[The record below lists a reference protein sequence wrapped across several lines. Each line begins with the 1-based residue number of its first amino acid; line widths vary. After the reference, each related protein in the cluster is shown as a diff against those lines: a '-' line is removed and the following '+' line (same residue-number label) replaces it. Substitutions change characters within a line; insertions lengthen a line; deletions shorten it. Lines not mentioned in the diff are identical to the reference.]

1 MSHLREMCTDEK
13 KLTRILVFLEAGTC
27 IVRKSDRW
35 TKGAQCSQVN
45 EIGHT
50 LEWYVA
56 EWFRR
61 YLKVP
66 ALRGVSLN
74 ELRYGGDLDV
84 VAFVN
89 DLRVIVECKATGRPD
104 RFSKAKAQQFLQRV
118 QDFNPEIAV
127 LLFDTERRVFPLK
140 IPRVATHETGQQEMA
155 PNPSGGSPARD
166 DTSSSVRSRR

>member
-1 MSHLREMCTDEK
+1 MASRDTNQLREMCGNEL
-13 KLTRILVFLEAGTC
+13 KLAKILAYLEAGNVIARNGNT
-27 IVRKSDRW
+27 W
-35 TKGAQCSQVN
+35 TKGPQCSKIN
-45 EIGHT
+45 DIGHT

-66 ALRGVSLN
+66 ARHGVSLQ

-104 RFSKAKAQQFLQRV
+104 RFSKSKAQQFLQRV
-118 QDFNPEIAV
+118 QDFNP
-127 LLFDTERRVFPLK
+127 
-140 IPRVATHETGQQEMA
+140 
-155 PNPSGGSPARD
+155 
-166 DTSSSVRSRR
+166 